1 MEWVIG
7 IIIIVVV
14 VLYAIGRAKG
24 APDPAAQSDAWL
36 QLRLQT
42 EGAWINKYLRLPLK
56 NQRSE
61 SLKKMYDEKVQHI
74 KQIEMEILS
83 RQLARGMVAA
93 SKELQ
98 PILDKAAE
106 LQKSGM
112 SQTEALKAA
121 LEEWKGK
128 AQA

>member
-7 IIIIVVV
+7 IIVVVV

-24 APDPAAQSDAWL
+24 APDPATQTDAWL

-42 EGAWINKYLRLPLK
+42 EGSWINKYLRLPLE

-61 SLKKMYDEKVQHI
+61 SLKKMYDEKKQYI
-74 KQIEMEILS
+74 KQIEMELLS
-83 RQLARGMVAA
+83 RQLAHGMGAV

-112 SQTEALKAA
+112 SQPEALKAA
-121 LEEWKGK
+121 LEEWKNK